1 MVTRLAPRGGALRC
15 VTVRWWQKGQR
26 VGKLADCRM
35 LRAIAGRGLLS
46 LASAVALVQWQAALG
61 DVFKCVGVDGT
72 PTYSNFPC
80 ESKPERPAEETTANP
95 SAGPGGARSVPVVA
109 ADSAAPVSAL
119 DRKIHELLLLT
130 QLSTRESPGLSEVA
144 RSLVPR
150 VDPNLLSASQDPRWV
165 PLSNMIQ
172 ADIRPDIPP
181 LARLFADADQ
191 RLLRKLASG
200 MQEADV
206 DTLSGFFRSPTGVS
220 YLQFL
225 GEMRTVYADA
235 VRSVLGHLAAQTP
248 ISQSSA
254 NPAVLKTRLTLVTL
268 GVGATSL
275 LHAQDLAHNV
285 HDPSPY
291 ASDGILPEQIAAAE
305 GRALDAIAARFEAAL
320 GAFQSFNESPATMHF
335 FAIVAQPIAA
345 KTAETETAM
354 REFSA
359 AEEQK
364 YSARW
369 KVAYR
374 RGIYVVAVIPELANT
389 GASASGPAP
398 QIRSAHYV
406 SPRNGRELDV
416 TYVLQSACRRTSGS
430 CNVACGNQLAGD
442 PDFGQVKFCQISF
455 QCSGRPAQEVRVS
468 EGRTLTLACTP

>member
-1 MVTRLAPRGGALRC
+1 MVD
-15 VTVRWWQKGQR
+15 KGQR
-26 VGKLADCRM
+26 VRKLSNCWI
-35 LRAIAGRGLLS
+35 LRTTAGTGIRSTLLS
-46 LASAVALVQWQAALG
+46 LASAVALMQCEAAPA
-61 DVFKCVGVDGT
+61 DVFKCVGVNGT
-72 PTYSNFPC
+72 PSYSNSPC
-80 ESKPERPAEETTANP
+80 DSNAELPAQKTTADP
-95 SAGPGGARSVPVVA
+95 SAGFGAARSVPVVP

-150 VDPNLLSASQDPRWV
+150 IDPNLTSASQDPRWG

-172 ADIRPDIPP
+172 ADIRPDIAP
-181 LARLFADADQ
+181 LARSFADADQ
-191 RLLRKLASG
+191 RLLRTLASR

-206 DTLSGFFRSPTGVS
+206 DILSGFFRSPTGVS

-235 VRSVLGHLAAQTP
+235 VRSVLRHLAAQTP

-254 NPAVLKTRLTLVTL
+254 NSAVLKTRLTLVTL
-268 GVGATSL
+268 GVGAASL

-291 ASDGILPEQIAAAE
+291 AADGILPEQIAAVE
-305 GRALDAIAARFEAAL
+305 GPALDAIAARFEAAL
-320 GAFQSFNESPATMHF
+320 AAFQSFNELPATTHF
-335 FAIVAQPIAA
+335 FSIVGQPIAA
-345 KTAETETAM
+345 KSTETETAM

-359 AEEQK
+359 AEEER
-364 YSARW
+364 YAARW

-374 RGIYVVAVIPELANT
+374 RGIYVVAVIPELAT
-389 GASASGPAP
+389 AGASTSGPAP

-406 SPRNGRELDV
+406 SPRNGREFDV

-430 CNVACGNQLAGD
+430 CSAACGNQLAGD
-442 PDFGQVKFCQISF
+442 PDFGQVKYCQIAF
-455 QCSGRPAQEVRVS
+455 QCSARPAQEVRVP
-468 EGRTLTLACTP
+468 EGRTVTLACAP